1 MKQRVGAILMALG
14 LLAAP
19 SQAEEAGKIGVDWV
33 GNDILIEAVHDKEV
47 DGITCHLAYFDRG
60 MIDRLTKGNWFE
72 DPSNSSIACRST
84 GPIVIRDIQLDKD
97 GEEVFKEGRSFLWKK
112 LVVNRIYDQKNNTMI
127 YLSHSRQ
134 VTDGSAKMAIST
146 VPLYGVDVTW
156 DPKFWPEGAPK

>member
-1 MKQRVGAILMALG
+1 MKRLIIAGFAAIGLM
-14 LLAAP
+14 AAP
-19 SQAEEAGKIGVDWV
+19 SHAEEAGKIGVDWV

-72 DPSNSSIACRST
+72 DPSNSSIACRAT

-112 LVVNRIYDQKNNTMI
+112 LVVNRIYDKNNNTMI

-156 DPKFWPEGAPK
+156 DPEFWPEGAPK

>member
-1 MKQRVGAILMALG
+1 MKRLIIAGFAAIGLMV
-14 LLAAP
+14 AP
-19 SQAEEAGKIGVDWV
+19 SYAEEAGKIGVDWV

-72 DPSNSSIACRST
+72 DPSNSSIACRAT

-112 LVVNRIYDQKNNTMI
+112 LVVNRIYDKNNNTMI

-156 DPKFWPEGAPK
+156 DPEFWPEGAPK